1 MYSEFLLWKGDWA
14 TAEDVATK
22 TLGSSTHN
30 EQTVLR
36 VLGTNQSRRGRNEA
50 RTEILAMWSSV
61 ERGETVAVVD
71 TAGAALA
78 EYIWLS
84 GEDHPKLV
92 ERLEDVLADGI
103 ALGTPWPSGAFA
115 FWTWKLG
122 LLDTAPEG
130 TADFYGW
137 IIKGDYKKSAAFWRE
152 RGIPYE
158 EGLALM
164 HGDESEQIEAIRIFE
179 DLGATATA
187 NKVRRA
193 LMDRGV
199 RVPRGKSR
207 ATRDHVVGLTA
218 RQAEVLDLLA
228 ESVTNV
234 EIADRL
240 FVSHRTVE
248 NHVSAVLMKLDVP
261 DRNLAVSTARDQGIL
276 SAT

>member
-1 MYSEFLLWKGDWA
+1 MIETESF
-14 TAEDVATK
+14 DVDDIL
-22 TLGSSTHN
+22 TLTEGNPLFVTEVMASGTDGVPLSARDAVHARASMVSR
-30 EQTVLR
+30 EGRR
-36 VLGTNQSRRGRNEA
+36 VLDLVSVVPGGVEKSLVDK
-50 RTEILAMWSSV
+50 ILQPT
-61 ERGETVAVVD
+61 GQQ
-71 TAGAALA
+71 LA
-78 EYIWLS
+78 ESL
-84 GEDHPKLV
+84 
-92 ERLEDVLADGI
+92 RQ
-103 ALGTPWPSGAFA
+103 
-115 FWTWKLG
+115 G

-207 ATRDHVVGLTA
+207 ATRDHAVGFTA

-261 DRNLAVSTARDQGIL
+261 DRDLAVSTARDQGIL

>member
-1 MYSEFLLWKGDWA
+1 
-14 TAEDVATK
+14 
-22 TLGSSTHN
+22 
-30 EQTVLR
+30 
-36 VLGTNQSRRGRNEA
+36 
-50 RTEILAMWSSV
+50 MWSSV
-61 ERGETVAVVD
+61 ERGEGATVVD

-84 GEDHPKLV
+84 GEDHPSLV

-115 FWTWKLG
+115 FSTWKLG
-122 LLDTAPEG
+122 LLDTTPEG

-152 RGIPYE
+152 RGIPYK

-179 DLGATATA
+179 ELGATATA

-207 ATRDHVVGLTA
+207 ATRDHAVGLTA

-228 ESVTNV
+228 ESLTNV

-261 DRNLAVSTARDQGIL
+261 DRDLAVSTARDQGIL